1 MTAEWYDL
9 GQRLH
14 AAATGQPVARLA
26 GAPLRRTGHPVA
38 VRARQAGQVVTV
50 TAAVPGQPEATVSG
64 TAALALLHSLGVS
77 ITAAAPRTLV
87 TDDRATLP
95 ALLALARSAGP
106 DGDDAATAA
115 HLAWWSDRADF
126 PGSAAVAALVPGCR
140 TRWITGTTPDAERGP
155 GTWRSW
161 LGIPGDGCAAMLA
174 MLDRLRAGTPLP
186 LLDVIE
192 QDDQRAWALAKRDH
206 TDSRDWRAPDSA
218 ARAAIGLRSR
228 CDTADLYQAAL
239 LADPLYRRRAVHT
252 GHVVTGT
259 AATVPKVRN
268 TITVTCDRMDCRLRA
283 GSDITGWA
291 GSPADHAPAM
301 FRGGVTDAA
310 VMGGALVLTV
320 ASVAMN
326 RPKTGDRVTLHPA
339 APGPATITTGRDRYM
354 RLYATRRSWLT
365 TGRTPAPARRDTP
378 LDVIV
383 AAAGGIEPTRD

>member
-1 MTAEWYDL
+1 MTAEWFDL

-14 AAATGQPVARLA
+14 AAATGRPVARLA

-38 VRARQAGQVVTV
+38 VRARQAGHVVTV
-50 TAAVPGQPEATVSG
+50 TAAAPGQPEATASG
-64 TAALALLHSLGVS
+64 TAALALLHDLGVR

-87 TDDRATLP
+87 TDDHATLP

-115 HLAWWSDRADF
+115 HLAWWGDRADF
-126 PGSAAVAALVPGCR
+126 PGSTAVAALVPVCR
-140 TRWITGTTPDAERGP
+140 TRWITGTAPDAERGP

-161 LGIPGDGCAAMLA
+161 LSITGDGCAAMLA
-174 MLDRLRAGTPLP
+174 ILDLLRAGTPLP

-192 QDDQRAWALAKRDH
+192 QDDQRAWAFAQRDH
-206 TDSRDWRAPDSA
+206 TDHRDWRAPDTT

-259 AATVPKVRN
+259 AVPVAKVRN
-268 TITVTCDRMDCRLRA
+268 TITVTCDRMDSRLRA
-283 GSDITGWA
+283 GSDVA
-291 GSPADHAPAM
+291 GRAHRAPAPRRVPGQRH
-301 FRGGVTDAA
+301 RGRRDRRRAGTDRRPRWHEPAQDRPPGDAA
-310 VMGGALVLTV
+310 PRRPQPGHYHHRPRTV
-320 ASVAMN
+320 HPPVRHH
-326 RPKTGDRVTLHPA
+326 RP
-339 APGPATITTGRDRYM
+339 
-354 RLYATRRSWLT
+354 WLT

-383 AAAGGIEPTRD
+383 AAARRHRTPRD